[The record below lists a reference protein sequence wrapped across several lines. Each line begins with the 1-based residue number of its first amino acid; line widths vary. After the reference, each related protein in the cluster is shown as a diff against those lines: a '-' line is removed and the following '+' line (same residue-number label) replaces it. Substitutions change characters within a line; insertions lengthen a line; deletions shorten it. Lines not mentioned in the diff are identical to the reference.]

1 MNGAHLAGA
10 LALISGMSE
19 GAVALSGTRLI
30 FDGRYDEATLDVI
43 NRGDSEAL
51 IQTWLDAPTAD
62 DGNVQIKPAE
72 LPFAV
77 TPHLARMPAQG
88 RQTLRLLYEGIGMPK
103 DRESLLHLLVLEI
116 PRRSQAAQQMNIAI
130 RQRINVFYRPV
141 GLSGDPADA
150 PQQLTWQRLPPASS
164 VLSVRNP
171 TPYHVSLHALRINGI
186 DVADYRLL
194 TPFSDAALSLPATY
208 AEHDGLQTLTFKA
221 LTDYGGQ
228 REYCA
233 PFQGTESFVVPLK
246 KPGSPSLIGKC

>member
-1 MNGAHLAGA
+1 MNSMHLAGA
-10 LALISGMSE
+10 LMLISGMSE

-30 FDGRYDEATLDVI
+30 FEGRYDEATLDVI
-43 NRGDSEAL
+43 NRGDSETL
-51 IQTWLDAPTAD
+51 IQTWLDTPTAD
-62 DGNVQIKPAE
+62 DGNGHIKAAE

-88 RQTLRLLYEGIGMPK
+88 RQTLRLLYEGVGVPR
-103 DRESLLHLLVLEI
+103 DRESLLHLFVLEI
-116 PRRSQAAQQMNIAI
+116 PRRSPAAQQMSIAI

-150 PQQLTWQRLPPASS
+150 PQNLTWQRLPSAGS

-171 TPYHVSLHALRINGI
+171 TPYHVSLQALRINGI
-186 DVADYRLL
+186 DVAEYRLL
-194 TPFSDAALSLPATY
+194 APFSNAALSLPATY
-208 AEHDGLQTLTFKA
+208 VEHVGPQTLTFKA

-233 PFQGTESFVVPLK
+233 SFQGAESFVVPLK
-246 KPGSPSLIGKC
+246 QPGSSSIIGKC